1 MRSFTCQCGGTIVGP
16 VPKVC
21 PHCGK
26 KVRRVRQRV
35 NVWPLVIVAIF
46 FASLL
51 AFALW
56 LVGRLG

>member
-1 MRSFTCQCGGTIVGP
+1 MHQFTCQCGGTTVGP
-16 VPKVC
+16 PPKHC

-35 NVWPLVIVAIF
+35 NVWPLVIVAVL

-51 AFALW
+51 AFAFW
-56 LVGRLG
+56 LIGRID